1 MHILKRFLDFYI
13 QSSIHVGLAVLS
25 LVYITVFPNE
35 MVKHSSY
42 LGCVF
47 FGTIVGYN
55 FLKYFEV
62 FIKNNF
68 FSKKG
73 YGILGVSL
81 AAIIGF
87 FYFFLLLNTKVQNH
101 LLMAGLFVLLYPFL
115 RKLGWMKLFLVSF
128 VATYVTVY
136 IPYQSFKWL
145 PIDYYVTLLQRFIII
160 TSLLI
165 PFEIMDSKTD
175 AKTLNTLPQLI
186 GINRTK
192 VFGILLVFPFMG
204 LEFFKQK
211 ADYSAILI
219 GIITILFINFTTLE
233 RSKYYTSFWVESVP
247 IFWLILLILFQ

>member
-1 MHILKRFLDFYI
+1 
-13 QSSIHVGLAVLS
+13 
-25 LVYITVFPNE
+25 
-35 MVKHSSY
+35 
-42 LGCVF
+42 
-47 FGTIVGYN
+47 VGYN

-62 FIKNNF
+62 FTKNNF
-68 FSKKG
+68 YSKKG

-81 AAIIGF
+81 SAIIGF
-87 FYFFLLLNTKVQNH
+87 SYFFLLLNTKVQNH
-101 LLMAGLFVLLYPFL
+101 LLMGGLFVLFYPFL

-128 VATYVTVY
+128 VVTYVTVY

-145 PIDYYVTLLQRFIII
+145 PIDYYITLLQRFIII

-175 AKTLNTLPQLI
+175 AKTLNTLPQLF

-192 VFGILLVFPFMG
+192 VFGILLVIPFMG
-204 LEFFKQK
+204 LEFLKSQLS
-211 ADYSAILI
+211 YLVLPV

-247 IFWLILLILFQ
+247 ILWLLLLLFL